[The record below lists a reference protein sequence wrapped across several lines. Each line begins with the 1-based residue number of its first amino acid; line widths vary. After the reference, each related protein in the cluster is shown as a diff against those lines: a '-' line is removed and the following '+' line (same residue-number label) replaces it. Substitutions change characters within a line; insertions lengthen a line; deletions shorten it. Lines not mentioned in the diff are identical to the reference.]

1 MRGRASAGHRG
12 HLLGW
17 QLMFCCSSRYRLS
30 AGAGD
35 AERFGITRT
44 GRQDDQQAKSKNRAH
59 AEVWAIPAQL
69 ALTLA

>member
-1 MRGRASAGHRG
+1 MFCDSSRGR
-12 HLLGW
+12 LV
-17 QLMFCCSSRYRLS
+17 

-59 AEVWAIPAQL
+59 AEICAIAAQL
-69 ALTLA
+69 APTLA